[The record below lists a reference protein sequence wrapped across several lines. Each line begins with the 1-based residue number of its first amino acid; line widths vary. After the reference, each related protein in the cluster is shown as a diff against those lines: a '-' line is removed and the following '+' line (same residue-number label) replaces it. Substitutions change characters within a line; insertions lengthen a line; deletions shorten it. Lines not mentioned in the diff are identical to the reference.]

1 MSDADSAIL
10 RAEAAGAVF
19 EGRKHDALAD
29 ARDVEAGFIA
39 LIRKGGPNPFLPE
52 GAIP

>member
-1 MSDADSAIL
+1 MS
-10 RAEAAGAVF
+10 RKRQGAVF

-29 ARDVEAGFIA
+29 ARGVAAGFIA